1 MTERQLIFRVKLLTS
16 AAVAILVLLLAFIF
30 FQAISLRNL
39 RETEDRLQRE
49 LEVLKREAQ
58 TLEEEIEYRDS
69 RTYIEQY
76 AREKLGLGYSNES
89 RYVFKEGED

>member
-1 MTERQLIFRVKLLTS
+1 MTERQLIFRVKLITS

-69 RTYIEQY
+69 RTFIEQY